1 MDNTGKTLAAFLAGA
16 AAGAL
21 AGLLIAPESG
31 DKTRNKLNKTA
42 NDILYDLEDLW
53 EASAERLKELADDAV
68 EEIERYSKELSESQ
82 K

>member
-82 K
+82 R